1 MAKVKKKRS
10 KAYRG
15 NDAKLTRPTVVRIE
29 AANRGRLGQWWFDN
43 KKFTKP
49 VLIALAIAFIV
60 TWLVIELL
68 RLVF

>member
-10 KAYRG
+10 KVYRG
-15 NDAKLTRPTVVRIE
+15 NDAKRTTPTVVRIE
-29 AANRGRLGQWWFDN
+29 AVNRGRLGQWWFDN

-49 VLIALAIAFIV
+49 VLIALVIAFII
-60 TWLVIELL
+60 TWLVIEFI